1 MRMERSR
8 RSRRYREIW
17 RAPISQPQSEERESR
32 KSASFNEHRAKGVIV
47 GKLEVLQVFDGPP
60 ILEFRRRRW

>member
-1 MRMERSR
+1 ME

-17 RAPISQPQSEERESR
+17 RAPISQLQSEEREAR
-32 KSASFNEHRAKGVIV
+32 KSASFNEHRAKVV
-47 GKLEVLQVFDGPP
+47 EEGKLEVLQVFDGPP